1 MGPAIIS
8 ATNLTPETITAFLS
22 RSSKI
27 PLSATTPAAA
37 QNLSSPETSNSPSVD
52 AAAATTTTTTE
63 KEVASHPI
71 YATKSTQTDLNPLNT
86 PSESLLFER
95 TYSSLNLTS
104 SLAARACS
112 PVQQQQHQRRR
123 RQQSKDES
131 VPDLTLNPLFSDE
144 PALCE
149 RQTSTPVTE
158 ELDSTPLS
166 PSILASSIKKTPDMY
181 LLENAE
187 LSGAAAAASTA
198 GGPWRVWDTP
208 TMTPSRRSRVE
219 RRKLRRST
227 PYVKSNGARPMK
239 TNASPSKVTSKLQG
253 PSTSKCI
260 VVETISDSDDDIF
273 MNLGEVS
280 HDVEQANS
288 KNRDLRNISF
298 IRTCVSSS
306 NSSSNSPSQY
316 AQRWEDDPN
325 FKRILAD
332 DYPQNL
338 EKENKVSRRL
348 F

>member
-22 RSSKI
+22 GSSKI

-52 AAAATTTTTTE
+52 AAAATTTTTA

-112 PVQQQQHQRRR
+112 PTRQQQHQRR

-149 RQTSTPVTE
+149 RQTSTPVTA

-208 TMTPSRRSRVE
+208 TITPSRRSRVE

-239 TNASPSKVTSKLQG
+239 TNASPSQVTSKLQG

-280 HDVEQANS
+280 HNVEQANS
-288 KNRDLRNISF
+288 KNRDLRDMSF

-306 NSSSNSPSQY
+306 SSSSSNSPSQY